1 MIEPSSPS
9 PTDRRAPVFL
19 DESGLRWRRVRLAIR
34 LFAIATTLVAF
45 AVVVAAVTLPNLGA
59 LNTLL
64 MPTRRAFR
72 QPSGIALTRR
82 ARDFVAKRRKLLLQ
96 TAKVH

>member
-1 MIEPSSPS
+1 MSESIASRPGPRGGE
-9 PTDRRAPVFL
+9 RVPVFL

-34 LFAIATTLVAF
+34 ALAIVTTLVAL

-59 LNTLL
+59 LDTVL

-72 QPSGIALTRR
+72 QPAGIALTRR
-82 ARDFVAKRRKLLLQ
+82 ARAFAAQRRRLF
-96 TAKVH
+96 A